1 MGLLLL
7 YAAMVVVVSFLC
19 SILEAALLST
29 TPSFVAAQAREGTVT
44 GQRLQRYKDDI
55 DRPLSAIL
63 SLNTIANT
71 VGAVGVGAQAAV
83 VFGDALVAVTSGV
96 LTFLVLVFA
105 EIIPKTL
112 GAVYWR
118 QLSPA
123 VVRILPPII
132 WLMWPLV
139 QLARGIARV
148 LASGQDEASVS
159 RDELTALAD
168 LGTQEG
174 VFEMEESRIL
184 HNLLRFSSLRVR
196 DIMTPRTVVVSLQE
210 DQTIGEVLESHDSFR
225 FSRLPVYAE
234 SREDITGF
242 VLKDDIL
249 LRAAQERT
257 DERLRE
263 VRRPLEV
270 VPESLPLPDLFER
283 LLDRSAHIALVV
295 DEYGGMAGIV
305 TMEDAVETL
314 LGLEIVDEV
323 DSVDDMQKLAREQWR
338 KRAKRLGIVPEE
350 VDENGAAQRL
360 REAADPPST
369 EDTAVEAPDDAVST
383 TNDDDQPSVP
393 DRSSTT

>member
-7 YAAMVVVVSFLC
+7 FAALVVCVSFVC

-29 TPSFVAAQAREGTVT
+29 TPSFVAAQARAETVS
-44 GQRLQRYKDDI
+44 GKRLQAYKDDI

-71 VGAVGVGAQAAV
+71 VGAVGVGAQAAI
-83 VFGDALVAVTSGV
+83 VFGDALVAVTSAV
-96 LTFLVLVFA
+96 LTLLVLVFA

-118 QLSPA
+118 QLSPV
-123 VVRILPPII
+123 VVRVLPPII
-132 WLMWPLV
+132 WMMWPFV
-139 QLARGIARV
+139 KMARGIAR
-148 LASGQDEASVS
+148 LLSPAQDEASVS

-168 LGTQEG
+168 LGTEEG

-196 DIMTPRTVVVSLQE
+196 DIMTPRTVVVALQE
-210 DQTIGEVLESHDSFR
+210 DQSVGEILEKNDSFR

-234 SREDITGF
+234 SREDVTGF

-249 LRAAQERT
+249 LRAAQERQ
-257 DERLRE
+257 EEPLHELRRE
-263 VRRPLEV
+263 LEV
-270 VPESLPLPDLFER
+270 VPESMPLPDLFER
-283 LLDRSAHIALVV
+283 LLDHSAHIALVV

-305 TMEDAVETL
+305 TMEDVVETL

-338 KRAKRLGIVPEE
+338 KRAERLGIVPEDGTLSDGASE
-350 VDENGAAQRL
+350 DDPEANDEAS
-360 REAADPPST
+360 EEPDPDVT
-369 EDTAVEAPDDAVST
+369 ESIKASGK
-383 TNDDDQPSVP
+383 DQ
-393 DRSSTT
+393 